1 MGPFRRRLLARL
13 VRDRLSLWGAAIVL
27 TFTLLAVFADTVAK
41 DPVEMDPARRLLPPG
56 PGHPLGTDALGRDL
70 WSRIVHGSRWSL
82 GLAAVATILI
92 AALGITLGTL
102 AGYLGGWIDAVL
114 MRTVDVLLAFPGLLL
129 AFAIVGVVGPGL
141 ENALL
146 AVVALGWAD
155 YARIV
160 RGATLGVRER
170 EFVLAARALGASDL
184 RVLTSH
190 VLPNVIPIVAVLATL
205 EMGQLI
211 LAFASLGFLGL
222 GVKPPTPEWGS
233 MINEGRISFFVAPW
247 PVICPGLAIG
257 LAVLGFNLLGDGLRD
272 ALDPRR
278 LTG

>member
-1 MGPFRRRLLARL
+1 M
-13 VRDRLSLWGAAIVL
+13 V
-27 TFTLLAVFADTVAK
+27 TFTLLAVFADAVAK
-41 DPVEMDPARRLLPPG
+41 DPLEMDPTRRLLPPI

-70 WSRIVHGSRWSL
+70 WSRIAHGSRWSL
-82 GLAAVATILI
+82 GLAAVATLLI

-102 AGYLGGWIDAVL
+102 AGYLGGWTDVVL
-114 MRTVDVLLAFPGLLL
+114 MRAVDVLLAFPGLLL
-129 AFAIVGVVGPGL
+129 ALAIVGVRGPGL

-146 AVVALGWAD
+146 AVVAIGWAD

-160 RGATLGVRER
+160 RGSTLGVRER
-170 EFVLAARALGASDL
+170 EFVLAARGLGASDL
-184 RVLTSH
+184 RILTSH
-190 VLPNVIPIVAVLATL
+190 VLPNVIPTVAVLATL

-278 LTG
+278 LTR